1 MTLTI
6 ALVIGLLAGAHCATW
21 GMYKDAPHEGF
32 TVRKY
37 FRSILVGAATAL
49 LLVSFFAFDLRHPG
63 AMLVLFGLT
72 YVTERGIVEVWKTFV
87 REEDQSKYFIPMG
100 FHVGGRVVTSR
111 GKRLAVGAA
120 YVAAVTLIL
129 VGVAAIDRHPPALPR
144 MALVLLVGSIGGWI
158 SAFGGAW
165 KDAPIEG
172 FELLKF
178 FRSPATT
185 MFFAA
190 LLSTFT
196 DSYLFIALA
205 SLGYERAAIETYK
218 TFFFPNKPRGKFA
231 GKPVTHPEMLT
242 QRQRFVPL
250 YAAIWLAI
258 LVTGVAAFR
267 DAGAPVTSLR
277 RAPVSV
283 LDSSPRVITW
293 HTR

>member
-1 MTLTI
+1 MTLAI

-32 TVRKY
+32 TLRKY
-37 FRSILVGAATAL
+37 FRSILVGGVTAL
-49 LLVSFFAFDLRHPG
+49 LLVTLFEFDLRYAG

-100 FHVGGRVVTSR
+100 LHVGGRVVVGR
-111 GKRLAVGAA
+111 ARRLAAGAA
-120 YVAAVTLIL
+120 YVAAVVLIL
-129 VGVAAIDRHPPALPR
+129 LGVAAMDRHPPALPR
-144 MALVLLVGSIGGWI
+144 MVLVLLVGSIGGWI

-185 MFFAA
+185 MFFAV
-190 LLSTFT
+190 LLSFFT

-205 SLGYERAAIETYK
+205 ALGYERAAIETYK
-218 TFFFPNKPRGKFA
+218 TFFFPDKPRGKFA

-258 LVTGVAAFR
+258 IVAGVAAFR
-267 DAGAPVTSLR
+267 DDRAPVTSLK
-277 RAPVSV
+277 RATVSV
-283 LDSSPRVITW
+283 PGSSPPVITQVA
-293 HTR
+293 R